1 MLNQFNHFFQGGFRK
16 SATQTLTF
24 LSMVSSA
31 FMMWKALAYITNTE
45 SPAVVVLS
53 GSMEP
58 AFYRGDLLFL
68 TLGKSPIEI
77 GEVVVF
83 KLPGRE
89 IPIVHRVIKL
99 HIKNGTNEEFILT
112 KGDNNNDN
120 DRMLYDRKQLWLER
134 KHIIGRVNG
143 HLPYL
148 GMITIILNDY
158 PKLKAAL
165 LGIMAIVALTS
176 NEEQ

>member
-1 MLNQFNHFFQGGFRK
+1 
-16 SATQTLTF
+16 
-24 LSMVSSA
+24 MVSSA
-31 FMMWKALAYITNTE
+31 FMSWKALAYVTNTE

-68 TLGKSPIEI
+68 TLGSSPIEI

-83 KLPGRE
+83 KLPGRD
-89 IPIVHRVIKL
+89 IPIVHRVLKI
-99 HIKNGTNEEFILT
+99 HVKNETNEEFILT

-120 DRMLYDRKQLWLER
+120 DRLLYDRKQLWLER
-134 KHIIGRVNG
+134 HHIVGRVNG

-165 LGIMAIVALTS
+165 LGIMALIALSS